1 MMITDGQLLYEG
13 WVYGGG
19 SSSST
24 TGRGLQVIL
33 GTGAMLDGPALVTA
47 CRSAGLEYYFSNTTL
62 KTYLKTTLAR
72 TICVDASFA
81 NISDTMLK
89 GGYIYAPLSK
99 ATATPTILVSGSPT
113 WGIMMCTSYSSVP
126 LPNGAACLTNAT
138 MYYYSRLYLFS
149 VGATG
154 SGADLILP
162 GDGSL
167 TADQV
172 FRMSDIKIPITN
184 VIA

>member
-13 WVYGGG
+13 WVYGGTSWG
-19 SSSST
+19 YK
-24 TGRGLQVIL
+24 GVAVIL
-33 GTGAMLDGPALVTA
+33 GTGAMLDANALF
-47 CRSAGLEYYFSNTTL
+47 SASTVVAYQQRLFSVPNLNTYLRTTL
-62 KTYLKTTLAR
+62 GR
-72 TICVDASFA
+72 TINVDACFA
-81 NISDTMLK
+81 NVKDIMLK
-89 GGYIYAPLSK
+89 GGYIFSAFSK

-113 WGIMMCTSYSSVP
+113 WGIMLVRDC
-126 LPNGAACLTNAT
+126 AALVDGSQCLTGANVWSYACR
-138 MYYYSRLYLFS
+138 MYVFS

-167 TADQV
+167 TAGQI
-172 FRMSDIKIPITN
+172 FRMSDVKIPITN

>member
-13 WVYGGG
+13 WVYGGTNWG
-19 SSSST
+19 YK
-24 TGRGLQVIL
+24 GVAVIL
-33 GTGAMLDGPALVTA
+33 GTGAMLDANALL
-47 CRSAGLEYYFSNTTL
+47 SASTILIGGTYRLFNILNLNTYLRTTL
-62 KTYLKTTLAR
+62 GC
-72 TICVDASFA
+72 TINVDACFA
-81 NISDTMLK
+81 NVKDIMLK
-89 GGYIYAPLSK
+89 GGYIFSAFSK

-113 WGIMMCTSYSSVP
+113 WGLMLVEHSATP
-126 LPNGAACLTNAT
+126 LDGSQCLTGTNAWS
-138 MYYYSRLYLFS
+138 YACRLYLFS

-162 GDGSL
+162 GDGSV
-167 TADQV
+167 TAGQV

>member
-13 WVYGGG
+13 WIYGGTSWG
-19 SSSST
+19 YK
-24 TGRGLQVIL
+24 GVAVIL
-33 GTGAMLDGPALVTA
+33 GTGAMLDANALVNA
-47 CRSAGLEYYFSNTTL
+47 CTYITSQQRVFSVPNLNTYLRTTL
-62 KTYLKTTLAR
+62 GR
-72 TICVDASFA
+72 TINVDACFA
-81 NISDTMLK
+81 NVKDIMLK
-89 GGYIYAPLSK
+89 GGYIFSAFSK
-99 ATATPTILVSGSPT
+99 ATATPTILVSGTPT
-113 WGIMMCTSYSSVP
+113 WGLMLVEHGATP
-126 LPNGAACLTNAT
+126 LDGSQCLTGTNAWT
-138 MYYYSRLYLFS
+138 YACRMYVFS

-167 TADQV
+167 TAGQV